1 MSGAAKAYRGMG
13 MEGGIARWYD
23 RATRKSM
30 EDFRVLAT
38 RTRLSPRLAAKC
50 WKSPRDQGFF
60 R

>member
-1 MSGAAKAYRGMG
+1 